1 MAEDFMLNREA
12 WDATSDEYQAQHH
25 EQLEQY
31 PQAWGIWSLPESEL
45 QLLGDVDQRDV
56 LEYGCGGAQWSIA
69 LARRGARCTGLDNSA
84 RQLTHAQAAIDRYS
98 VSVKLVHGYA
108 EHTPFAD
115 SSFDI
120 VFCDHGAMSFV
131 DPERT
136 VPEVSRI
143 LRRGGI
149 FAFSVEHPIHAIT
162 WSDSLDA
169 PSRTLHR
176 SYFALG
182 RQETMTDGGVTYVR
196 PIAAYIALLIA
207 NGFNVENLLEPRPP
221 HRATT
226 TYQNFASPEWAGEF
240 PAELMIRARRL

>member
-56 LEYGCGGAQWSIA
+56 LEYGCGGAQWTIA
-69 LARRGARCTGLDNSA
+69 LARRGARSTGLDNSS
-84 RQLTHAQAAIDRYS
+84 RQLTHAQAAIDKDS

-120 VFCDHGAMSFV
+120 VFCDHGAMSFA
-131 DPERT
+131 DPEKT

-162 WSDSLDA
+162 WADSSNA

-176 SYFALG
+176 SYFTLG
-182 RQETMTDGGVTYVR
+182 RQEDITDRSVMYGR
-196 PIAAYIALLIA
+196 PISAYIELLIT
-207 NGFNVENLLEPRPP
+207 NGFNIEKLLEPRPP
-221 HRATT
+221 EGATT
-226 TYQNFASPEWAGEF
+226 TYEKFASPEWAKEF
-240 PAELMIRARRL
+240 PAELMVRARRL